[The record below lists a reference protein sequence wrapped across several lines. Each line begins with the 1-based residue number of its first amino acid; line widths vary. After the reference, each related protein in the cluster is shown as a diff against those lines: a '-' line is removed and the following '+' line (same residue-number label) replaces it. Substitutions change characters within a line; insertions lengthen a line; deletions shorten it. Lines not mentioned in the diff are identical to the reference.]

1 MNEIGTLRLRAGNDA
16 GILALRLSVEPGV
29 FHWASEVR
37 LEAEGLRTWTA
48 AETGMHADESLSSLL
63 LIAVFENSRDE
74 YLLHIGKGPAGVKDH
89 TETRLEHGHLTLDL
103 LGFSPVLQAG
113 DRALA
118 ELKSD
123 LTLGG
128 RRIAFDRGYRKILH
142 LGGDGEGLR
151 QSGVIKVPEE
161 TAPGSYQTDF
171 FRLPGLRCLFVSS
184 RVQYPESG
192 GKQHWERVSPLRWE
206 LREDKAQTRADASC
220 LRSLGDGGCLRLVGL
235 SRLPGGI
242 RREEDGLLL
251 LDPLGREGERLN
263 GAWEQG
269 LIAVFADLTNDALD
283 AAQAEALL
291 QRPELLEVSG
301 PLRLYDGEDYRPG
314 KAELPPA
321 EKGKGLADRIRSLF
335 RKG

>member
-16 GILALRLSVEPGV
+16 GIVALRLAVEPGV

-37 LEAEGLRTWTA
+37 LQADGLLTWTA
-48 AETGMHADESLSSLL
+48 AETGMHADESVASLL
-63 LIAVFENSRDE
+63 LVALFEDSRDE

-89 TETRLEHGHLTLDL
+89 TETRLEHEHLVLDL
-103 LGFSPVLQAG
+103 LGFSPVLRAG

-142 LGGDGEGLR
+142 LGGEGEGLR

-161 TAPGSYQTDF
+161 TAPGSYQMDC
-171 FRLPGLRCLFVSS
+171 FRLPGLRCLFVSC

-192 GKQHWERVSPLRWE
+192 GKQRWERVSPLRWE
-206 LREDKAQTRADASC
+206 LAGDKARTTADASC
-220 LRSLGDGGCLRLVGL
+220 LRSLGENGCLRLVGL
-235 SRLPGGI
+235 SALPGGV
-242 RREEDGLLL
+242 RSEDGKLL
-251 LDPLGREGERLN
+251 LDPLGREGPNLN
-263 GAWEQG
+263 GAREQG
-269 LIAVFADLTNDALD
+269 LLAVFADQTNDARD

-291 QRPELLEVSG
+291 QKPELLEASG
-301 PLRLYDGEDYRPG
+301 PLRLYDGEDFRPG
-314 KAELPPA
+314 KTEAPPE
-321 EKGKGLADRIRSLF
+321 EKGKGLAGRLRSLF